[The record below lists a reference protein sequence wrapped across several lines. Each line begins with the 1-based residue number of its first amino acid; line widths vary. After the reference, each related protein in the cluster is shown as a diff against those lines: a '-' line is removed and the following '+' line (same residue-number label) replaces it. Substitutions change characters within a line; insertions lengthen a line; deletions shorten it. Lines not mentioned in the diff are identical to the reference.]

1 MEIDVSS
8 DKENLLLGRREV
20 KCIFRGS
27 YGHFSRIDAVQ
38 ALSKKIK
45 ITNKKVYVVSIDG
58 KSGSRDGK
66 GLFYIYDNENNA
78 KKDISEYILTRN
90 NPTITKPEKSTT
102 PSKGIGEAQTKPPI
116 EGEIKPPVV
125 EAKKPQEKESEE
137 KPVTE
142 SPRELQDEKIN
153 SQENPEELPKETKA

>member
-1 MEIDVSS
+1 MDIEISS

-20 KCIFRGS
+20 KCIFIGS

-90 NPTITKPEKSTT
+90 KPTMTKPEKSKTS
-102 PSKGIGEAQTKPPI
+102 SKDTEEAPTKPSTD
-116 EGEIKPPVV
+116 GETKSTDVEAEKPP
-125 EAKKPQEKESEE
+125 EKESGA
-137 KPVTE
+137 KPPTE
-142 SPRELQDEKIN
+142 SLRELQDEKAN
-153 SQENPEELPKETKA
+153 SQEKPKELPEEPKE